1 MTEERGSGRIENIE
15 NIAVSQLQAHPLNA
29 SIYGVEDVSD
39 LVEAI
44 TESGHIDP
52 LSVIQVGDTYQVL
65 RGHRRLQA
73 AKQLQLSKLPCTV
86 LTDLTEEEKLIIL
99 LTGNVQREKTIQ
111 VKVREAWLWE
121 EIYKSQA
128 KSRMGKK
135 GAGQGAA
142 RDLIAKQVGLGSGVT
157 YERASAVVKA
167 MENGHPNADQ
177 IKEIVTSPTGKVSK
191 AYKLIQPAEDKEE
204 KPFTSVAAEVKDKQ
218 KKFGL
223 GTSEQIFPDSDRNQG
238 DPREMD
244 TPVACLIIKKPAQPM
259 PEEYKNV
266 LKNLRDIQEE
276 ARAIAN
282 FLETRAEFTDEAAR
296 FVDMRVS
303 EMKKRMSAL

>member
-1 MTEERGSGRIENIE
+1 MTEERGSGRVELV
-15 NIAVSQLQAHPLNA
+15 AVSQLQAHPLNA

-44 TESGHIDP
+44 QESGHIDP
-52 LSVIQVGDTYQVL
+52 LSVIKAGDNQYQVL

-73 AKQLQLSKLPCTV
+73 AKQMQLSELLCTV
-86 LTDLTEEEKLIIL
+86 LSDLSEEEKLIIL
-99 LTGNVQREKTIQ
+99 LTGNVQREKTIE

-135 GAGQGAA
+135 GSGQGAA

-167 MENGHPNADQ
+167 MEDGHPNADQ

-191 AYKLIQPAEDKEE
+191 AYKLIQLAEEDKEE
-204 KPFTSVAAEVKDKQ
+204 KTFTSAAAEVKDKQ
-218 KKFGL
+218 KTLGL
-223 GTSEQIFPDSDRNQG
+223 GASDQVFPDSDRNQG

-244 TPVACLIIKKPAQPM
+244 TPVACLTIKKPAQPM
-259 PEEYKNV
+259 PEQYKDI
-266 LKNLRDIQEE
+266 LKKLRDIQEE

-296 FVDMRVS
+296 FVDMRVA

>member
-1 MTEERGSGRIENIE
+1 MTEERGSGRIELV
-15 NIAVSQLQAHPLNA
+15 AVSQLQAHPLNA
-29 SIYGVEDVSD
+29 EIYGIEDVSD
-39 LVEAI
+39 LIQAI

-52 LSVIQVGDTYQVL
+52 LSVIQVGENTYQVL

-73 AKQLQLSKLPCTV
+73 AKQLQLTKLPCTV
-86 LTDLTEEEKLIIL
+86 LTDLSEEETLIIL
-99 LTGNVQREKTIQ
+99 LTGNVQREKTIE

-157 YERASAVVKA
+157 YERASAVIKA
-167 MENGHPNADQ
+167 MEDGHPMRDQ
-177 IKEIVTSPTGKVSK
+177 IKEIVASPTGKVSK
-191 AYKLIQPAEDKEE
+191 AYKLIQPTEEDKE
-204 KPFTSVAAEVKDKQ
+204 KTFTSVAAEVKDKQ
-218 KKFGL
+218 KKLGL
-223 GTSEQIFPDSDRNQG
+223 GASDQVFPDSDRNQG

-244 TPVACLIIKKPAQPM
+244 TPVACLTIKKPAQPM
-259 PEEYKNV
+259 PEQYKDI

-282 FLETRAEFTDEAAR
+282 FLETRAEFTDESAR
-296 FVDMRVS
+296 FVDMRVA